1 MEKLYCQSCGMPME
15 TEQVLGTN
23 ADGSLNQDYCVYCYQ
38 KGAFL
43 EPNITIQEMVDFC
56 IPILVKEGF
65 EEHAAQ
71 TMVQELIPKL
81 KRWQTAQG

>member
-23 ADGSLNQDYCVYCYQ
+23 ADGSQNEEYCVYCYQ
-38 KGAFL
+38 KGAFTA
-43 EPNITIQEMVDFC
+43 PNMTMQEMIDFC

-65 EEHAAQ
+65 EENAAKA
-71 TMVQELIPKL
+71 MLNDVIPKL
-81 KRWQTAQG
+81 KRWQTA